1 MNKTI
6 LWIIIIIV
14 VVLIIAAGVFVWQ
27 WMQKPM
33 YEVGMAAQ
41 KDFNIPEQTMD
52 NYWTVEAG
60 IDLYY
65 QTQGHGDTPVLIIH
79 GGPGSPFE
87 EPIAAL
93 DALGDQY
100 TFYYYDQRG
109 CGRSTHPIDAFES
122 KNYGENVTQLNEK
135 LGMAA
140 QLADIERIRQ
150 ILGEEKL
157 ILVGHSFGG
166 LLASL
171 YAAEFPDHVEKMVLI
186 SPAEMII
193 MPPPEGGLYESIAP
207 YLSEEEMDEYEAYIK
222 DYLNFGNIFQYSE
235 TQLQE
240 RTLKFTAFYEKA
252 MEAKGQAIPES
263 NEGTQIGGWMPFALY
278 FGIGA
283 KNDFT
288 PYLARI
294 NAPVLIIHGEDD
306 FQTVNVSYLYANA
319 LPNAEVKTIAN
330 TGHFSFAERPDD
342 FIELLS
348 IFLQ

>member
-6 LWIIIIIV
+6 LWIIIV
-14 VVLIIAAGVFVWQ
+14 VVLLIVIAGVFIWQ

-41 KDFNIPEQTMD
+41 KDFNIPQQTKE
-52 NYWTVEAG
+52 NYWTVEPG

-65 QTQGHGDTPVLIIH
+65 QTQGNGATPVLIIH

-100 TFYYYDQRG
+100 TFYYYHQRG
-109 CGRSTHPIDAFES
+109 CGNSTHPIDTFES
-122 KNYGENVTQLNEK
+122 MNYGENVQLLNNK

-140 QLADIERIRQ
+140 QLADIERIRL

-166 LLASL
+166 LLSSL
-171 YAAEFPDHVEKMVLI
+171 YAAEFPEHVEKMVLI

-207 YLSEEEMDEYEAYIK
+207 YLSEEEMGEYETYIK
-222 DYLNFGNIFQYSE
+222 DYLNFGSIFQYSE
-235 TQLQE
+235 AQLQE
-240 RTLKFTAFYEKA
+240 RTLQFTAYYEKA
-252 MEAKGQAIPES
+252 MAAKGQIIPKS
-263 NEGTQIGGWMPFALY
+263 NEGTEIGGWMPFALY

-288 PYLARI
+288 PYLERI
-294 NAPVLIIHGEDD
+294 SAPVLIIHGEDD

-319 LPNAEVKTIAN
+319 LPNAEVKTITN
-330 TGHFSFAERPDD
+330 TGHFSFAEKPEE
-342 FIELLS
+342 FIEM
-348 IFLQ
+348 INAFLQ

>member
-6 LWIIIIIV
+6 LWIIIILVVILIV
-14 VVLIIAAGVFVWQ
+14 IAGVFVWQ

-41 KDFNIPEQTMD
+41 KDFSIPEQTKEK
-52 NYWTVEAG
+52 YWIVEPG

-65 QTQGHGDTPVLIIH
+65 QTQGNGKTPVLVIH

-93 DALGDQY
+93 DSLGEQY
-100 TFYYYDQRG
+100 TFYYYHQRG
-109 CGRSTHPIDAFES
+109 CGNSTHPIDTFES
-122 KNYGENVTQLNEK
+122 KNYGENVTLLDEK
-135 LGMAA
+135 LGLAA
-140 QLADIERIRQ
+140 QLADIERIRI

-157 ILVGHSFGG
+157 ILMGHSFGG
-166 LLASL
+166 LIASL
-171 YAAEFPDHVEKMVLI
+171 YAAEFPEHVEKMVLI

-207 YLSEEEMDEYEAYIK
+207 YLSEEEIDEYQAYIK

-235 TQLQE
+235 DQLIE
-240 RTLKFTAFYEKA
+240 RTLKFSSYYEKA
-252 MEAKGQAIPES
+252 LEAKGQIIPES

-288 PYLARI
+288 PYLERI
-294 NAPVLIIHGEDD
+294 DAPVLIIHGEDD

-330 TGHFSFAERPDD
+330 AGHFSFSDQPQE
-342 FIELLS
+342 FIELVGR
-348 IFLQ
+348 FLQ